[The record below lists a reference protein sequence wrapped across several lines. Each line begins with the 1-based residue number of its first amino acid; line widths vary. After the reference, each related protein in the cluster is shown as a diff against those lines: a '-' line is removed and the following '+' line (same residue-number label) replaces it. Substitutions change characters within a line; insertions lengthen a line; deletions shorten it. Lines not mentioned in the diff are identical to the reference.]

1 MNCNHNYRQG
11 VKCFFFVRIFI
22 LEISCILSAL
32 LTCVDCIDR
41 YVDLLLGEFK
51 HYKTRLAHGGIRKEV
66 LLLLIIMRHT
76 YQVHANQLI
85 PWIYTLIFE
94 ILTFILLKRIKH
106 RKQFLVFKHDFCLA
120 NSASVCVGSRP
131 IIGLWAWNCGWNS
144 CWRTFTGE
152 EM

>member
-41 YVDLLLGEFK
+41 YVDLMLGEFK

-66 LLLLIIMRHT
+66 LLLLIILRHT
-76 YQVHANQLI
+76 CQAHANQLI
-85 PWIYTLIFE
+85 PWIYIWNVDFLYCWKGYKFLI
-94 ILTFILLKRIKH
+94 
-106 RKQFLVFKHDFCLA
+106 FKHDFCFA
-120 NSASVCVGSRP
+120 ISASVCVGSRP
-131 IIGLWAWNCGWNS
+131 IIGLWAWNCGGNS